1 MILLAVFI
9 AFFALGW
16 LRARRAG
23 GGLADRVR
31 YGIVHGLA
39 AALALYAFVTLGD
52 WQGLT
57 N

>member
-1 MILLAVFI
+1 MILLAVFL

-16 LRARRAG
+16 VRATRAKG
-23 GGLADRVR
+23 GTADKLR
-31 YGIVHGLA
+31 YGFVHGLA
-39 AALALYAFVTLGD
+39 AALVVYALATLGD